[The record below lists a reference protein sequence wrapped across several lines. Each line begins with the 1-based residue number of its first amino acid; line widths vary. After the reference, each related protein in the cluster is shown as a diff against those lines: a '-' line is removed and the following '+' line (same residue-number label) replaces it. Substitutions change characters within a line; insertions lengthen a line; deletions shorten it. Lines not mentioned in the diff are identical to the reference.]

1 MECLN
6 ILVNIWLNLKIK
18 FDLKN
23 FIFLIA
29 LNKKILYNSNRR
41 VDENMKKIANSKIG
55 GGAFK
60 K

>member
-55 GGAFK
+55 GGI
-60 K
+60 